1 MAGGSSRCRALYS
14 INWLGL
20 GRRAYRRDHGR
31 RNPARHPRIEGAFAR
46 GQGRWSRALLSLSS
60 RGGRSGRRR
69 AGPGPDAG
77 GDRAGNEVDG
87 LPRSASCHGKICGSD
102 NCFAFQALPDFGPW
116 HCRDAQ
122 DRRPL
127 AMMLKGPTM
136 QSVVITGASTGI
148 GWATAKLLLD
158 RGFRV
163 FGSVRKEADADRLK
177 REFRANFTPLLFD
190 VTDEAA
196 VLAAARQVRAA
207 LNGETLFGLV
217 NNAGIAVAG
226 PVLEL
231 AADEFRRQM
240 EVNVIGPIISTQA
253 FGPLLG
259 SDPSLKGPKGRIVMI
274 SSVAGKN
281 GNPLMSAYAASKHAI
296 EGLSESLRRELM
308 LFGIDVIVIAP
319 GAVKTPIWSKAEE
332 VDISAYK
339 NSPFFP
345 ALERIRKFMLKLGET
360 GLPAEKIAERIADA
374 LTSASPKVC
383 YQITPDPMRH
393 LITAVLPK
401 RMADKIIAHRLGLM
415 PPA

>member
-1 MAGGSSRCRALYS
+1 MR
-14 INWLGL
+14 
-20 GRRAYRRDHGR
+20 
-31 RNPARHPRIEGAFAR
+31 
-46 GQGRWSRALLSLSS
+46 
-60 RGGRSGRRR
+60 
-69 AGPGPDAG
+69 
-77 GDRAGNEVDG
+77 
-87 LPRSASCHGKICGSD
+87 
-102 NCFAFQALPDFGPW
+102 
-116 HCRDAQ
+116 
-122 DRRPL
+122 
-127 AMMLKGPTM
+127 
-136 QSVVITGASTGI
+136 SVVITGASTGI

-163 FGSVRKEADADRLK
+163 FGSVRKPADADRLK
-177 REFRANFTPLLFD
+177 GEFGANFTPLLFD

-196 VLAAARQVRAA
+196 VLAAAREVRAA
-207 LNGETLFGLV
+207 LGGETLFGLV

-240 EVNVIGPIISTQA
+240 DVNVIGPIISTQA

-259 SDPSLKGPKGRIVMI
+259 SDPSLKGQRGRIVMM

-281 GNPLMSAYAASKHAI
+281 GNPLMSAYSASKFAI
-296 EGLSESLRRELM
+296 EGLSESLRREMM
-308 LFGIDVIVIAP
+308 LFGIDVIIIAP

-345 ALERIRKFMLKLGET
+345 ALERIRKYMLQLGEI
-360 GLPAEKIAERIADA
+360 GLPAEKIAEAVAEA
-374 LTSASPKVC
+374 LTSARPRVR

-401 RMADKIIAHRLGLM
+401 RMVDTIIAKRLGLL